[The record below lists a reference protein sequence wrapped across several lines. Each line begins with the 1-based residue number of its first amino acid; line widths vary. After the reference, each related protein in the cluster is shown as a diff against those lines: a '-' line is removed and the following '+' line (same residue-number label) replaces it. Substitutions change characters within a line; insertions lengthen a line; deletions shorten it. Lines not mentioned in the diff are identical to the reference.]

1 MGVFFSIAF
10 YIATLFSIFY
20 YISSEKKE
28 LKRYSKKKENILEIT
43 IVEKKSVKRALPKKE
58 RVKKKVA
65 KTLKKSVVKKSTQKP
80 KKISIDA
87 KSLFKDI
94 NISAFKEKVQPK
106 AKNEYKSRLK
116 ESTFKKPE
124 PVEKKKI
131 KSAQKIVKDLSIVEQ
146 KPMVSYK
153 KGEYNEYMGEV
164 TEILDSEWQQT
175 LNTVSGSYADI
186 LVRIDNKGVFSFKID
201 KLSYNDSFN
210 SKLKD
215 FLLNMSSKSFPP
227 FPHGEYIEFLV
238 TFRDE

>member
-1 MGVFFSIAF
+1 
-10 YIATLFSIFY
+10 
-20 YISSEKKE
+20 
-28 LKRYSKKKENILEIT
+28 
-43 IVEKKSVKRALPKKE
+43 
-58 RVKKKVA
+58 
-65 KTLKKSVVKKSTQKP
+65 
-80 KKISIDA
+80 
-87 KSLFKDI
+87 
-94 NISAFKEKVQPK
+94 
-106 AKNEYKSRLK
+106 
-116 ESTFKKPE
+116 
-124 PVEKKKI
+124 
-131 KSAQKIVKDLSIVEQ
+131 
-146 KPMVSYK
+146 MVSYK